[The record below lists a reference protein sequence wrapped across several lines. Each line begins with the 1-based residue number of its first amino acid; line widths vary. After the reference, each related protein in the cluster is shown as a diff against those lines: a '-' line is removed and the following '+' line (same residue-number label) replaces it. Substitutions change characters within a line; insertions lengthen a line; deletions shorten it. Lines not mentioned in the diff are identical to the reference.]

1 MTGRRAEWRYALL
14 VFLFWLPTGLYLATK
29 ILLMLDRGL
38 GVAAIGTVVLVFSLT
53 TAALELPTG
62 GLADVIGRRTVLAA
76 SAVASCAGLALLA
89 VADGFWLFA
98 ASAVLR
104 GIARALSSGPDEAW
118 FVDTMHA
125 AEGPDAY
132 LTRGLAR
139 GEAASSVGLLI
150 GTLVGGALPLAI
162 GAVGPL
168 SALAVPVAIAALVEV
183 VRLAV
188 TLGGMPEPPRPRTT
202 VVAVLRGVPATVS
215 GGLRLG
221 LRDGVLARLLL
232 AGAGVGVALA
242 AIELLTPGWLA
253 GLVGDPARGATTYAT
268 VAAAGFGASAVG
280 SLLGPW
286 VQRRL
291 GSAVRAGMAGIALGA
306 AALLGVAVAGPALHG
321 AVAGVTVIAAAY
333 LLLFV
338 GLGITAAPQAA
349 VLHARVAAGERAT
362 VVSVQSLALQ
372 AAGALGSVCF
382 GWLATTRG
390 AAFAFGVAGAALAA
404 AAWVMAR
411 IQLPDPTSDPAVVPD
426 PAVQPA
432 SLA

>member
-1 MTGRRAEWRYALL
+1 MTGRRAERRYALL
-14 VFLFWLPTGLYLATK
+14 VFLFWLPTGLYVATK
-29 ILLMLDRGL
+29 VLLMLDRGL
-38 GVAAIGTVVLVFSLT
+38 SVAAIGTVVLVFSLT

-76 SAVASCAGLALLA
+76 SAVASFAGLVLLA
-89 VADGFWLFA
+89 VAGNFWLFA

-104 GIARALSSGPDEAW
+104 GLARALSSGPDQAW

-125 AEGPDAY
+125 ADGPDAF

-139 GEAASSVGLLI
+139 GEAAGSVGLLI
-150 GTLVGGALPLAI
+150 GTLVGGALPLAV

-168 SALAVPVAIAALVEV
+168 SALAVPVAIAALVELG
-183 VRLAV
+183 RLAV
-188 TLGGMPEPPRPRTT
+188 TLVGMPEPPRPRTT
-202 VVAVLRGVPATVS
+202 VGAVLRGVPATVA

-242 AIELLTPGWLA
+242 TIELLTPGWLA
-253 GLVGDPARGATTYAT
+253 GLVGDPERGATTYAT

-286 VQRRL
+286 AQRRL
-291 GSAVRAGMAGIALGA
+291 GSAVRAGVAGIALGA
-306 AALLGVAVAGPALHG
+306 VALLGVAVAGPLLHD
-321 AVAGVTVIAAAY
+321 AVTGVTVIAAAY
-333 LLLFV
+333 LLMFV

-382 GWLATTRG
+382 GALAATRG
-390 AAFAFGVAGAALAA
+390 AEFAFGVAGGVLVVAAG
-404 AAWVMAR
+404 VVAR
-411 IQLPDPTSDPAVVPD
+411 IRLPEATP
-426 PAVQPA
+426 QPA
-432 SLA
+432 PAPV

>member
-14 VFLFWLPTGLYLATK
+14 VLLFWLPTGLYLATK

-38 GVAAIGTVVLVFSLT
+38 SVAAIGTVVLIFSLT

-125 AEGPDAY
+125 VEGPDAP

-139 GEAASSVGLLI
+139 GEAAGSVGLGI
-150 GTLVGGALPLAI
+150 GTLLGGALPLAL
-162 GAVGPL
+162 GAAFGL
-168 SALAVPVAIAALVEV
+168 SALAVPVAIAALVEL
-183 VRLAV
+183 VRLLV
-188 TLGGMPEPPRPRTT
+188 TVFGMPEPPRPRTS
-202 VVAVLRGVPATVS
+202 VGAVLRGVPATVAA
-215 GGLRLG
+215 GLRLG

-232 AGAGVGVALA
+232 AGAGVGVALS

-253 GLVGDPARGATTYAT
+253 DLVGDPERGASTYAV

-286 VQRRL
+286 AQRRL
-291 GSAVRAGMAGIALGA
+291 GSAVRAGVAGIALGA
-306 AALLGVAVAGPALHG
+306 AALVAVALAGPTLREATI
-321 AVAGVTVIAAAY
+321 GVPVIAAAY

-338 GLGITAAPQAA
+338 GLGVTAAPQAA
-349 VLHARVAAGERAT
+349 LLHARVAPTERAT
-362 VVSVQSLALQ
+362 VISVQSLALQ
-372 AAGALGSVCF
+372 AAGALGSV
-382 GWLATTRG
+382 GSGALATARG
-390 AAFAFGVAGAALAA
+390 PALAFGTAGAALVA
-404 AAWVMAR
+404 AAWVVAR
-411 IQLPDPTSDPAVVPD
+411 IQVTDPAPEPLRE
-426 PAVQPA
+426 PAA
-432 SLA
+432 AL